1 MKRAT
6 RPPGVKVANFKL
18 GRRIQKVRTAQGL
31 TQEQLAE
38 KIGKGLDWIAHIETG
53 REVPNIAMLRKI
65 ARALGVKVKD
75 LLPF

>member
-6 RPPGVKVANFKL
+6 RPPGVKIANFKL
-18 GRRIQKVRTAQGL
+18 GRRIQKVRTAKKI

-38 KIGKGLDWIAHIETG
+38 KIGTGLDWIAHIETG

-65 ARALGVKVKD
+65 ARALGVKVQD
-75 LLPF
+75 LIPF